1 MGITPCVA
9 GPQNSFSSP
18 QLAKVPVTPSSFTP
32 LPKNFGFK
40 PWSRPPPRSS
50 PEVTDWS
57 KRHSAWGCLGH
68 RARRPLG
75 AESRREDRARF
86 PGVHPSPCGDHRSDR
101 LVPETVATVCG
112 RWSQGFRTNIGRP
125 EGVRRGWGLRSQTA
139 GNVWRPCPQAEES
152 LVLLTLTPN
161 T

>member
-1 MGITPCVA
+1 M
-9 GPQNSFSSP
+9 
-18 QLAKVPVTPSSFTP
+18 VPPT
-32 LPKNFGFK
+32 
-40 PWSRPPPRSS
+40 PPRSS

-75 AESRREDRARF
+75 AESRREDRASS
-86 PGVHPSPCGDHRSDR
+86 PGVLPSPCGDHRSDR
-101 LVPETVATVCG
+101 LVPETVAAVCS

-125 EGVRRGWGLRSQTA
+125 EGVRRGWGLRGRCQSA
-139 GNVWRPCPQAEES
+139 GNVWRPCLQAAKS